1 MPLAKFCNFCGPIN
15 IWYCIQDD
23 RVLDAPG
30 DALTEWLYQDS
41 LEANS
46 LEANQVALGQEE
58 KLKIVAES

>member
-15 IWYCIQDD
+15 ISYCIQDD

-41 LEANS
+41 
-46 LEANQVALGQEE
+46 
-58 KLKIVAES
+58 